1 MGIRLASDTVLL
13 SGVRGLLTCDRG
25 EVVQGIVDFVVSQR
39 RWVQWL
45 CQALRG
51 AENTPLATAVMLV
64 NALRCYTGVSTAG
77 DGDIIVAARR
87 PNERRAVAELIR
99 VLADRRWTEI
109 VFRWRL
115 VTVAQ
120 GLARLTP
127 TLVRDGRRT
136 ARLAKRVRRRYGVFA
151 AVRVLELLAYYR
163 RYGELFAHRRYR
175 LAVMSSHSN
184 PHGIALNLAARH
196 AGVPVALVT
205 HGMPISPIARLHYE
219 LAVHECDASRLVY
232 ADAGCRMDAVVI
244 KSRRRDS
251 APMRPLSGTH
261 GLTAGAFLSKDPVPE
276 QVMSCLH
283 ALLADRRIAK
293 VLVRPHPVNLWR
305 GLAHAIASLD
315 PTRVQLQSS
324 NLLTN
329 DLMRCDL
336 VVAGNST
343 VLLDSVVAGRPA
355 CYVRGFDHGPYDV
368 QSFVRDG
375 LVYELTDV
383 RAIDYDAITS
393 FYVRPEW
400 PRVLSRYADI
410 DRDHEAVAADVR
422 AAVRAL
428 IGSAPQWHDRS
439 KRGRADQPAVQQA
452 SRP

>member
-1 MGIRLASDTVLL
+1 MGIRSASDTVLL

-25 EVVQGIVDFVVSQR
+25 EVVQRIVDFVVSQR

-51 AENTPLATAVMLV
+51 AENTPLATTVMLV
-64 NALRCYTGVSTAG
+64 NSLRCYAGVSAEG

-87 PNERRAVAELIR
+87 PNERRAVGELIG
-99 VLADRRWTEI
+99 VLPDWRWTEI

-120 GLARLTP
+120 ALGRLTP

-163 RYGELFAHRRYR
+163 RYGELLARRGYR

-184 PHGIALNLAARH
+184 PHGIALNLAARR

-219 LAVHECDASRLVY
+219 LAIHECDASRLVY
-232 ADAGCRMDAVVI
+232 TDAGCRMDAIVI

-251 APMRPLSGTH
+251 RPMRPLVSAH
-261 GLTAGAFLSKDPVPE
+261 SLTAGAFLSKDPVPE
-276 QVMSCLH
+276 EVMCCLH
-283 ALLADRRIAK
+283 ALLADPRIIK

-305 GLAHAIASLD
+305 GLADAIASLD

-324 NLLTN
+324 NLLST

-355 CYVRGFDHGPYDV
+355 CYIRGFDHGPYDV

-393 FYVRPEW
+393 FYARPEW
-400 PRVLSRYADI
+400 PRVLSRYAEI
-410 DRDHEAVAADVR
+410 DRDQEAVAADVR

-428 IGSAPQWHDRS
+428 IGPRPNWHHPGERELSDRP
-439 KRGRADQPAVQQA
+439 GVPEG